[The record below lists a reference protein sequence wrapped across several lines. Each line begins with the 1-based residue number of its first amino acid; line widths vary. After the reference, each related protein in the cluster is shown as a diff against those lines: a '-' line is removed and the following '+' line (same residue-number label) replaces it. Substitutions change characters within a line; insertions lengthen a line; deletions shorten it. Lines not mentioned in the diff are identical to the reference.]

1 MQVEVFHLLVRM
13 VEWDF
18 GLVTVLLVTIADG
31 ALVVS
36 EREIS
41 DSYAMQ
47 VRMGMTEEMHG
58 WLTRK

>member
-1 MQVEVFHLLVRM
+1 M
-13 VEWDF
+13 
-18 GLVTVLLVTIADG
+18 TVLLVTIADG